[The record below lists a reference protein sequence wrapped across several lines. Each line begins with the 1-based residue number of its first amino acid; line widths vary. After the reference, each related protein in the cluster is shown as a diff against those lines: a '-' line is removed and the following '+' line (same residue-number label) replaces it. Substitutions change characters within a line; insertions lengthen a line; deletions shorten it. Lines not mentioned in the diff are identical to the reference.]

1 LHPTPLPV
9 NLSAMRKLRALF
21 LDIDDTLYSTSA
33 FAARARRYAMEA
45 MIAYGLRLTVDEA
58 LAELREVI
66 SEFGSNYSFHYD
78 RLLKRLP
85 DSVLPKGN
93 HALLVAAAVGA
104 YHDTKYKRLL
114 PFDDVPGVL
123 QSIHDGTDLVV
134 GVITDGLTHKQAE
147 KLVRLGVVK
156 WLDTSAIF
164 ISDQIGISKP
174 NIKLYQRACDVV
186 GVAPSECMYVGD
198 HPEHDIPPA
207 KAIGMVTV
215 RHRSCGGKHAERES
229 PVSPDYEIRTL
240 GELLPILR
248 DDFGC
253 NLL

>member
-1 LHPTPLPV
+1 
-9 NLSAMRKLRALF
+9 MRALKAVF

-33 FAARARRYAMEA
+33 FAERARRNAMEA
-45 MIAYGLRLTVDEA
+45 MIAHGLRMSVDDA
-58 LAELREVI
+58 MAELREVI

-85 DSVLPKGN
+85 ADVLPSGN
-93 HALLVAAAVGA
+93 HALVVAAAVGA

-114 PFDDVPGVL
+114 PFDDVADAL
-123 QSIHDGTDLVV
+123 RRIHDRTDLIV

-174 NIKLYQRACDVV
+174 NKKLYQRACDVV
-186 GVAPSECMYVGD
+186 GVSPTESIYVGD
-198 HPEHDIPPA
+198 HPENDIPPA

-215 RHRSCGGKHAERES
+215 RHRSIGGKYVDRES
-229 PVSPDYEIRTL
+229 TVAPDYEIRAFA
-240 GELLPILR
+240 ELLPILR
-248 DDFGC
+248 DDFGFAA
-253 NLL
+253 L